1 MKKLVIKRLSDD
13 GRQTLGT
20 GTLYDCDNKVF
31 EFVTLEP
38 PWRNNEKQVSCI
50 PAGIY
55 KVIPRKSP
63 KYGNHYHVQDVLLRD
78 YILIH
83 FGNYMA
89 SNNPKTGHPD
99 STGCILVGKRFS
111 DINGDGQ
118 IDITSSKVTLE
129 KLLHF
134 APEGFTME
142 IIKAK

>member
-1 MKKLVIKRLSDD
+1 MKKLIIKRISDN
-13 GRQTLGT
+13 GKQTIGKA
-20 GTLYDCDNKVF
+20 TLYDCNTKVF

-50 PAGIY
+50 PAGVY

-63 KYGNHYHVQDVLLRD
+63 KYGNHYHVQDVLLREWV
-78 YILIH
+78 LIH
-83 FGNYMA
+83 FGNYA
-89 SNNPKTGHPD
+89 KD

-118 IDITSSKVTLE
+118 IDIASSKVTLE

-142 IIKAK
+142 IIKAE

>member
-20 GTLYDCDNKVF
+20 GTLYDCDKKVF

-38 PWRNNEKQVSCI
+38 PWRDNEKQVSCI
-50 PAGIY
+50 PAGVY

-63 KYGNHYHVQDVLLRD
+63 KYGNHYHVQDVNGRD

-83 FGNYMA
+83 FGNYA
-89 SNNPKTGHPD
+89 KD

-118 IDITSSKVTLE
+118 MDITSSKVTLE

-134 APEGFTME
+134 APEGFTMVIE
-142 IIKAK
+142 AA

>member
-1 MKKLVIKRLSDD
+1 MKKLIIKRLSDD

-20 GTLYDCDNKVF
+20 GTLYDCDKKVF
-31 EFVTLEP
+31 EFVTPEP

-50 PAGIY
+50 PAGVY

-83 FGNYMA
+83 FGNYA
-89 SNNPKTGHPD
+89 KD